1 MELRG
6 IKYVGPFFDA
16 SGYGQASRGYAL
28 ALHKMGVPLVIKPV
42 SFEEVK
48 PDLGE
53 EGKILFG
60 LQKEKVDYNIVLT
73 HLTAEW
79 WEKHYEPDKTNIGY
93 TIWETDKLH
102 PDWPGWINK
111 YHAAMVGSEWN
122 VEVCKK
128 SGVTI
133 PIYSVPHGIDLSRF
147 DDVTS
152 YVLPGVKKN
161 AYKFYGIFQFT
172 ERKHPV
178 ALIKSYWYAF
188 QNKENVALILKTYR
202 SNFGDEEK
210 DAIRKSI
217 KRLKAVTPMD
227 NHPPIYLILDMLS
240 NDEVLGLHKFG
251 DCFVSLDRGEGFGL
265 CGFEAGA
272 SGNPII
278 VTGIGGALEYA
289 KPEHSYLLNYTMTP
303 VSGMPWSPW
312 YRGDQLW
319 AEPDCLDAVN
329 NMRHVYNNRKEAAKK
344 GALLRKYIEDN
355 LTWDKVGQRMID
367 VIKSL

>member
-1 MELRG
+1 MELKG
-6 IKYVGPFFDA
+6 IKYVGPLFDA

-28 ALHKMGVPLVIKPV
+28 ALHKMGIPIVIKPV

-53 EGKILFG
+53 EGKVLFG
-60 LQKEKVDYNIVLT
+60 LQKKKIDYNVVIT

-79 WEKHYEPDKTNIGY
+79 WQKHYEPDKINVGY

-102 PDWPGWINK
+102 PDWPGWMNR

-122 VEVCKK
+122 VGVCKK

-133 PIYSVPHGIDLSRF
+133 PVYSVPHGIDLSRF
-147 DDVTS
+147 ENVTS
-152 YVLPGVKKN
+152 YELPRVKKN
-161 AYKFYGIFQFT
+161 AFKFYDIFQFT

-178 ALIKSYWYAF
+178 ALIKSYWHAF

-202 SNFGDEEK
+202 SNFSDDEKE
-210 DAIRKSI
+210 AIRRTI

-265 CGFEAGA
+265 CIGSSTGMLLEDGVKSAKDVVVGDSVLSIDGKFHRVTDVSSRYVGD
-272 SGNPII
+272 GII
-278 VTGIGGALEYA
+278 V
-289 KPEHSYLLNYTMTP
+289 
-303 VSGMPWSPW
+303 
-312 YRGDQLW
+312 
-319 AEPDCLDAVN
+319 
-329 NMRHVYNNRKEAAKK
+329 
-344 GALLRKYIEDN
+344 
-355 LTWDKVGQRMID
+355 
-367 VIKSL
+367 KSLLHENLSLIHI